1 MMYEIAPHVMHNEF
15 RVQKPKPSDFVIY
28 TENARPLLKK
38 KDSSFCIPTVT
49 DAEEAC
55 PKITESLH
63 YLFSIDERAFFSADT
78 NFALGSSE
86 FEFVG
91 NRFFRTMPELSLAF
105 GGAVAAHISR
115 WEQSNRFCGHCGNP
129 MQRKTDERA
138 FICERCGET
147 VYPKICPVVIVSVT
161 WEDKLLMAHNR
172 NNPDP
177 KPYLISGFVDVGES
191 LEQAA
196 MREVREEAG
205 ISIQD
210 IRYVASEPWPFSN
223 SLIAGFTAKLSGS
236 PKITV
241 QESELSFAKWVPRE
255 EIGEYTGRL
264 SVSGVMIRR
273 FKEGT
278 L

>member
-15 RVQKPKPSDFVIY
+15 RIQKPELSDFVIY
-28 TENARPLLKK
+28 TENSRPMLKK
-38 KDSSFCIPTVT
+38 KESSFCIPTVA
-49 DAEEAC
+49 DAEKAC
-55 PKITESLH
+55 PKISESLH

-78 NFALGSSE
+78 NYAQGSSE

-91 NRFFRTMPELSLAF
+91 NRFFRTMPELPLAF

-115 WEQSNRFCGHCGNP
+115 WEQANRFCGHCGNP
-129 MQRKTDERA
+129 MQRKTDERS
-138 FICERCGET
+138 FICKHCGAT

-161 WEDKLLMAHNR
+161 WEDKLLMAHNL

-196 MREVREEAG
+196 EREVREETG
-205 ISIQD
+205 LSIQD
-210 IRYVASEPWPFSN
+210 IRYVASEPWPFSD

-241 QESELSFAKWVPRE
+241 QESELAFAKWIPRE

>member
-1 MMYEIAPHVMHNEF
+1 MMYEIAPHVMYNEF
-15 RVQKPKPSDFVIY
+15 RLQEPKPSDFVIY
-28 TENARPLLKK
+28 TEGSFVLLKK
-38 KDSSFCIPTVT
+38 TETSFCIPTVA
-49 DAEEAC
+49 DAECLC
-55 PKITESLH
+55 PEISKSLH
-63 YLFSIDERAFFSADT
+63 YLFSIDGLAFFSAEE
-78 NFALGSSE
+78 NFAFGSLE
-86 FEFVG
+86 FELVKD
-91 NRFFRTMPELSLAF
+91 RFFRTMPELSLAF
-105 GGAVAAHISR
+105 GGAVAAHVSR

-129 MQRKTDERA
+129 MKRKTDERA
-138 FICERCGET
+138 FVCECCGT
-147 VYPKICPVVIVSVT
+147 SVYPKICPVVIVSVM
-161 WEDKLLMAHNR
+161 WEDKLLMAHNL

-177 KPYLISGFVDVGES
+177 KPYLISGFVEVGES

-196 MREVREEAG
+196 AREVKEEAG
-205 ISIQD
+205 VSIQD
-210 IRYVASEPWPFSN
+210 IRYFASEPWPFSN

-241 QESELSFAKWVPRE
+241 QDSELSFAKWVPRE

>member
-15 RVQKPKPSDFVIY
+15 RVQKPKPSDLVVY
-28 TENARPLLKK
+28 TEGTKVLLKK
-38 KDSSFCIPTVT
+38 SGTSFCIPTVA
-49 DAEEAC
+49 DAENAC
-55 PKITESLH
+55 PKVWESLH
-63 YLFSIDERAFFSADT
+63 YLFSIDDRAFFSSDR
-78 NFALGSSE
+78 NFASGSLE
-86 FEFVG
+86 FEFAG

-105 GGAVAAHISR
+105 GGAVAAHVSR
-115 WEQSNRFCGHCGNP
+115 WEQANRFCGHCGNP
-129 MQRKTDERA
+129 MKRKSDERA
-138 FICERCGET
+138 FVCAHCGTT

-161 WEDKLLMAHNR
+161 WEDKLLMARNL

-177 KPYLISGFVDVGES
+177 KPYLISGFVEVGES

-196 MREVREEAG
+196 AREVREEAG

-223 SLIAGFTAKLSGS
+223 SLIAGFTARLSGS
-236 PKITV
+236 PEITV

-264 SVSGVMIRR
+264 SVSGTMIRR

>member
-1 MMYEIAPHVMHNEF
+1 MMYEIAPHVLHNEF
-15 RVQKPKPSDFVIY
+15 RVQKPRLSDFVVY
-28 TENARPLLKK
+28 TEGTKVLLKK
-38 KDSSFCIPTVT
+38 SGTSLCIPTVA
-49 DAEEAC
+49 DAENAC
-55 PKITESLH
+55 PKVWESLH
-63 YLFSIDERAFFSADT
+63 YLFSIDDSAFFSSDR
-78 NFALGSSE
+78 NFAIGSLE
-86 FEFVG
+86 FEFTG

-105 GGAVAAHISR
+105 GGAVAAHVSR
-115 WEQSNRFCGHCGNP
+115 WEQANRFCGHCGNP
-129 MQRKTDERA
+129 MARKSDERA
-138 FICERCGET
+138 FVCAHCGTT

-161 WEDKLLMAHNR
+161 WEDKLLMARNL

-177 KPYLISGFVDVGES
+177 KPYLISGFVEVGES

-196 MREVREEAG
+196 AREVREETG

-223 SLIAGFTAKLSGS
+223 SLIAGFTARLSGS
-236 PKITV
+236 PEITV

-264 SVSGVMIRR
+264 SVSGTMIRR

>member
-15 RVQKPKPSDFVIY
+15 RVQKPKPSDFVVY
-28 TENARPLLKK
+28 TEGTKVLLKK
-38 KDSSFCIPTVT
+38 LGTSFCIPTVA
-49 DAEEAC
+49 DSERIC
-55 PKITESLH
+55 PKISESLH
-63 YLFSIDERAFFSADT
+63 YLFSIDDRAFFSADR
-78 NFALGSSE
+78 NFALGSCELE
-86 FEFVG
+86 FTG
-91 NRFFRTMPELSLAF
+91 NRFFRTMPELPLAF
-105 GGAVAAHISR
+105 GGAVAAHVSR
-115 WEQSNRFCGHCGNP
+115 WEQSNRFCGHCGSP
-129 MQRKTDERA
+129 MSRKSDERA
-138 FICERCGET
+138 FVCAHCGAT

-161 WEDKLLMAHNR
+161 WEDKLLMARNL

-177 KPYLISGFVDVGES
+177 KPYLISGFVDIGES

-196 MREVREEAG
+196 AREVREETG

-223 SLIAGFTAKLSGS
+223 SLIAGFTARLCGS
-236 PKITV
+236 PEITV

-264 SVSGVMIRR
+264 SVSGTMIRR
-273 FKEGT
+273 FKDGT

>member
-15 RVQKPKPSDFVIY
+15 RVQKPKPSDLVIY
-28 TENARPLLKK
+28 TEGTKVLLKK
-38 KDSSFCIPTVT
+38 SGDSFSIPTVS
-49 DAEEAC
+49 DAEKSC
-55 PKITESLH
+55 PKISESLH
-63 YLFSIDERAFFSADT
+63 YLFSIDDRAFFSSDMDFT
-78 NFALGSSE
+78 SGSRELE
-86 FEFVG
+86 FTG

-115 WEQSNRFCGHCGNP
+115 WEQANRFCGHCGNP
-129 MQRKTDERA
+129 MTRKSDERA
-138 FICERCGET
+138 FLCKHCGAT

-161 WEDKLLMAHNR
+161 WEDKLLMARNL

-177 KPYLISGFVDVGES
+177 KPYLISGFVEVGES

-196 MREVREEAG
+196 AREVREEAG
-205 ISIQD
+205 ISIRD

-236 PKITV
+236 PEITV
-241 QESELSFAKWVPRE
+241 QESELSFAKWVPRG

-264 SVSGVMIRR
+264 SVSGTMIRR